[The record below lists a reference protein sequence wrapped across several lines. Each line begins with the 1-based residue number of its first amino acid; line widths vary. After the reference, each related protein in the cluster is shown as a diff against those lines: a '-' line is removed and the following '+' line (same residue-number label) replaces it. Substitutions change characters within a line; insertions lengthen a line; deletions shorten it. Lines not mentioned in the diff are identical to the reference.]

1 MLWMLTGV
9 HINQRPAPKKK
20 QQLHR
25 NGHNVWYGPVSK
37 FSLPCTFHCSRSR
50 PHFIESDQQ
59 ISIFICS
66 SPPTSIDGVT
76 LVSRTAIKRFTSSN
90 SIQWIFFPDRDALND
105 ERGRQDICNSNE
117 CGHPILRP
125 DVAAADDL
133 SMPSEQRH
141 LVIIY
146 STSLTHFCIFCWK
159 RSSETLRIANNLA
172 TFWMWNFYRFAWHTS
187 IIDCLYRT

>member
-90 SIQWIFFPDRDALND
+90 SIQWIFFSRPRRIKRRAWTSRHLQFKFLVIQFCGLMWPQLMTCRCPVNNVIWWLSIQHLWPIFAYFV
-105 ERGRQDICNSNE
+105 ES
-117 CGHPILRP
+117 GHP
-125 DVAAADDL
+125 
-133 SMPSEQRH
+133 RH
-141 LVIIY
+141 
-146 STSLTHFCIFCWK
+146 SQ
-159 RSSETLRIANNLA
+159 
-172 TFWMWNFYRFAWHTS
+172 
-187 IIDCLYRT
+187 

>member
-105 ERGRQDICNSNE
+105 ERGRQDICNSNFWSSNFAAW
-117 CGHPILRP
+117 CGRSWWPVDAQWTTSFGDYLFNIFDPFLHILLK
-125 DVAAADDL
+125 A
-133 SMPSEQRH
+133 
-141 LVIIY
+141 VIRDTPN
-146 STSLTHFCIFCWK
+146 SK
-159 RSSETLRIANNLA
+159 
-172 TFWMWNFYRFAWHTS
+172 
-187 IIDCLYRT
+187 